1 MKKHPPKSHSKFLQ
15 PYQRHLRQVMGL
27 SPKTCQDRFRDVR
40 RFLESV
46 PIRRIADLES
56 LKPKHLVSYITA
68 CSVAYEPASLR
79 NVASSVRDFLRF
91 AQQQGWTGPSLDLAV
106 PKIAC
111 GPWNDLPVYLSQQQ
125 LELLLGSWDRSTAE
139 GQRDRAIGLCL
150 ARLGMRAGEVAGL
163 VLEDLNWRQAILR
176 INQSKNGSQAQLPL
190 LSEVGQAIADYLR
203 TGRPVC
209 THREVFLFGQ
219 PVRPMSA
226 KAISHVVRR
235 ALCRCGIEV
244 PRSGAHLLRHT
255 LASHLV
261 QNGASLKEVAD
272 LLRHRDLNSASVY
285 AHVDLPN
292 LRALARPWPSEVI
305 Q

>member
-1 MKKHPPKSHSKFLQ
+1 MKKHPPKSPSKILQ
-15 PYQRHLRQVMGL
+15 PYQCHLRQVVGL

-46 PIRRIADLES
+46 PIRRIADLED

-68 CSVAYEPASLR
+68 ASVDYEPASLR

-91 AQQQGWTGPSLDLAV
+91 AQQQGWIGPSLDLAV

-111 GPWNDLPVYLSQQQ
+111 GAWNDLPVYLTQEQ

-163 VLEDLNWRQAILR
+163 VLEDLDWRQAILR
-176 INQSKNGSQAQLPL
+176 VNQSKNGSQAQLPL
-190 LSEVGQAIADYLR
+190 LLEVGRAVADYLR
-203 TGRPVC
+203 TGRPIC
-209 THREVFLFGQ
+209 AYRQVFVFHQ
-219 PVRPMSA
+219 PVRPMNA
-226 KAISHVVRR
+226 KAISQVVRR
-235 ALCRCGIEV
+235 GLCRCGIEV
-244 PRSGAHLLRHT
+244 PRPGAHLLRHT

-292 LRALARPWPSEVI
+292 LRPLARPWPKEAVL
-305 Q
+305 